1 MAKEKIDHTW
11 YCPCCTLCILE
22 KSMKLSGILL
32 WKNIIRNKISIRL
45 TWIRFIVF
53 GRSGRNRIVSDSYM
67 QRGVACMSLKRRRS
81 LDNDGMFHLVP
92 FYSVVIPSSLT
103 QQSSCRRGTD
113 HLGIISFMAL
123 PYGPPLACKWILFE
137 SCTTMHSAKP
147 IHSFS
152 LVSIE

>member
-1 MAKEKIDHTW
+1 
-11 YCPCCTLCILE
+11 
-22 KSMKLSGILL
+22 
-32 WKNIIRNKISIRL
+32 
-45 TWIRFIVF
+45 
-53 GRSGRNRIVSDSYM
+53 
-67 QRGVACMSLKRRRS
+67 MSLKRRRS

-137 SCTTMHSAKP
+137 SCTTMHSVKP
-147 IHSFS
+147 IHFFLLYLSNKEKEGKCNGLHKSSFNIALLRNYETEIS
-152 LVSIE
+152 RRNSNDYYL